1 MDVKRP
7 RTEWIPQSGRHA
19 AICNAVEFQ
28 FRLTRDHGIGRRPAR
43 PFPPVGPDS
52 LSRPGTPFTSD
63 PDPVAHGTALGLD
76 VAEILARR
84 NDYEGSRYPALWI
97 THPPPPK
104 YRVELGD

>member
-43 PFPPVGPDS
+43 PFPPVGHDS
-52 LSRPGTPFTSD
+52 LSRPGKPFTSD
-63 PDPVAHGTALGLD
+63 PLGSASCRDIVCPYVSLSVVAVSFKKHQTTPHTTYLT
-76 VAEILARR
+76 I
-84 NDYEGSRYPALWI
+84 
-97 THPPPPK
+97 PPS
-104 YRVELGD
+104 

>member
-43 PFPPVGPDS
+43 PFPPVGHDS
-52 LSRPGTPFTSD
+52 LSRPGKPFTSD
-63 PDPVAHGTALGLD
+63 PDPVAHGTAIGLE
-76 VAEILARR
+76 VVEILARR
-84 NDYEGSRYPALWI
+84 IDRKSTRLNSSHSCATQIPYS
-97 THPPPPK
+97 
-104 YRVELGD
+104 